1 MPVGKDKLN
10 VSVAATAILIA
21 VAAVAGAAI
30 GFLAFEL
37 FQEPGT
43 VTVTTTITQ
52 TPKPD
57 HFVVEDPDG
66 DRIPFEVNPSRR
78 ETIAALFEMLET
90 GESRWVGGEIE
101 RFQGFPHFTFRFKP
115 DTIVVADEEGL
126 PPEEARAT
134 IYEVIQQDFEYWQ
147 ASGTIYIL
155 GKVVGISVHQP

>member
-1 MPVGKDKLN
+1 
-10 VSVAATAILIA
+10 ILIA
-21 VAAVAGAAI
+21 AVIAAGAAI

-115 DTIVVADEEGL
+115 DTIVVANEEGL

-134 IYEVIQQDFEYWQ
+134 RYEVIQQDFEYWQ